1 MSSACLLIA
10 HASLGSHASDG
21 QAAACIRGCLH
32 CRAVKQGHETR
43 PATPAPGKGCLACR
57 YDHPVG
63 DIIDVH
69 DYVEPRS
76 PGARYNR
83 AAVLGEYG
91 GLGYK
96 VHPCMRRCAQ
106 EGPQGPAA
114 GHALGN
120 AV

>member
-1 MSSACLLIA
+1 M
-10 HASLGSHASDG
+10 
-21 QAAACIRGCLH
+21 
-32 CRAVKQGHETR
+32 
-43 PATPAPGKGCLACR
+43 
-57 YDHPVG
+57 G

-96 VHPCMRRCAQ
+96 VHPCVCCCTQ
-106 EGPQGPAA
+106 EGPQRQAA
-114 GHALGN
+114 GHALGD
-120 AV
+120 AVWYGRLRDTLHVAERRPACSPMQACSGHATS